1 MLNLTVLFLTL
12 YYVPETKIAEFTNSV
27 DPDEVAH
34 NNELPHLDLQRLPSS
49 LWILNMILL
58 GLNFFWQFAD
68 ENFVICFLVVKELRE
83 IQVS

>member
-1 MLNLTVLFLTL
+1 MFHLLSASFGNTTTMLNLTVLFLTL

-49 LWILNMILL
+49 L
-58 GLNFFWQFAD
+58 
-68 ENFVICFLVVKELRE
+68 
-83 IQVS
+83 